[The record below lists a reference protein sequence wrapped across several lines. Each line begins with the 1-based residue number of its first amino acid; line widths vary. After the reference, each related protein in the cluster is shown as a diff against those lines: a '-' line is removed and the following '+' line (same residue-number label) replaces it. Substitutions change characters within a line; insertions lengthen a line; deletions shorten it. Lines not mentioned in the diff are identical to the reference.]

1 MYSSGCK
8 FGCTQESSGELKINA
23 AVWEVW
29 GGWADVFISRN
40 SAFIDL
46 GHSLGIRIFEIS
58 TDDSNAKPLRQT
70 TVIEKI
76 INPGEKVIANI
87 FLNNLA
93 GETDLRVVRPG
104 QAGVVRESYVGLKT
118 GTEGC
123 MKFE

>member
-1 MYSSGCK
+1 MLQCGRYEEDGQMSSSP
-8 FGCTQESSGELKINA
+8 EILLLSIW
-23 AVWEVW
+23 V
-29 GGWADVFISRN
+29 
-40 SAFIDL
+40 
-46 GHSLGIRIFEIS
+46 SLGIRIFEIS